1 MFLSDFLCFIL
12 IREVAVS
19 KSMQVVKL
27 YWNKIFW
34 FLTGAGK
41 HRLSCIIAVMVVIA
55 AVAVVFWVPMSER

>member
-27 YWNKIFW
+27 YSNKIFW

-41 HRLSCIIAVMVVIA
+41 HGLSCIIAVI
-55 AVAVVFWVPMSER
+55 W

>member
-27 YWNKIFW
+27 YSNKIFW
-34 FLTGAGK
+34 FLTGVLANTG
-41 HRLSCIIAVMVVIA
+41 CPA
-55 AVAVVFWVPMSER
+55 